1 MKTKSC
7 LNKSHCHKNKKIPLL
22 LRCGSQQDM
31 LHMFNWIFLWMA
43 HFDAFGIKGNM
54 VFSFRR
60 RQEQGWIKE
69 IKGHDL
75 FTTSCQDFQP
85 VRWYLERDFWGQ
97 ESCCSLPSSGEC
109 STQNSISRGAICES
123 AQLLFLAQLRWV
135 LYTEFHFQR
144 CWLCHPSCCSL
155 WAPWVSMPCS
165 PMPSHVE
172 FHFLSQLP

>member
-109 STQNSISRGAICES
+109 STQNSISRDAGCVIPAAVPREHPGCLCPALPCPPMWNS
-123 AQLLFLAQLRWV
+123 TFFHSSLRP
-135 LYTEFHFQR
+135 R
-144 CWLCHPSCCSL
+144 GS
-155 WAPWVSMPCS
+155 
-165 PMPSHVE
+165 
-172 FHFLSQLP
+172 SQTGKMQEQGTDAF